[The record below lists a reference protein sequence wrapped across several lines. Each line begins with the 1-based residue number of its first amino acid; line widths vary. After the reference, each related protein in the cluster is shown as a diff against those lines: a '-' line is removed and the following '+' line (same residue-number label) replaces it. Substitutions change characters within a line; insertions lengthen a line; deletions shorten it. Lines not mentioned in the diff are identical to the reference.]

1 MSQYNKTKGSQFET
15 DVMKWLRKT
24 GAIAERL
31 TKAGAKD
38 EGDIVTV
45 IAGETYILELK
56 NRATLAL
63 PQFWREAQVEALNY
77 AKARGIGEVPLSYV
91 IVKRRNA
98 SIDQAWVIQDLSQWL
113 KEKQMPV
120 PEGQITTSEILQ
132 AVAEPAT
139 GEYIFDEEVVPL
151 DEAIAEAD
159 AEEAVEEYVAE
170 KPAPK
175 KRATKI

>member
-15 DVMKWLRKT
+15 DVMKWLRKS
-24 GAIAERL
+24 GVIAERL

-56 NRATLAL
+56 NRATLSL
-63 PQFWREAQVEALNY
+63 PEFWREAQVEALNY
-77 AKARGIGEVPLSYV
+77 AKARGLGEVPLSYV

-98 SIDQAWVIQDLSQWL
+98 SIDQAWVIQDLAQWI

-120 PEGQITTSEILQ
+120 PGGEITTSEIL
-132 AVAEPAT
+132 VP
-139 GEYIFDEEVVPL
+139 EVVPV
-151 DEAIAEAD
+151 EEVT
-159 AEEAVEEYVAE
+159 EEAEDDLPELS
-170 KPAPK
+170 
-175 KRATKI
+175 

>member
-15 DVMKWLRKT
+15 DVMKWLRKC
-24 GAIAERL
+24 GVIAERL

-56 NRATLAL
+56 NRATLSL
-63 PQFWREAQVEALNY
+63 PEFWREAQVEALNY
-77 AKARGIGEVPLSYV
+77 AKARGLGEVPLSYV

-98 SIDQAWVIQDLSQWL
+98 SIDQAWVIQDLAQWI

-120 PEGQITTSEILQ
+120 PGGEITTSEILKP
-132 AVAEPAT
+132 VV
-139 GEYIFDEEVVPL
+139 EEVV
-151 DEAIAEAD
+151 EVV
-159 AEEAVEEYVAE
+159 EEAEDDLPELS
-170 KPAPK
+170 
-175 KRATKI
+175 

>member
-15 DVMKWLRKT
+15 DVMRWLRKM

-56 NRATLAL
+56 NRQTLTL
-63 PQFWREAQVEALNY
+63 PQFWKEAQVEAFNY
-77 AKARGIGEVPLSYV
+77 AKARDLGEVPLSYV

-98 SIDQAWVIQDLSQWL
+98 PIEQAWVIQDLTQWL
-113 KEKQMPV
+113 KEKKMPV
-120 PEGQITTSEILQ
+120 PEGDITTSDILSTDEVEEL
-132 AVAEPAT
+132 AP
-139 GEYIFDEEVVPL
+139 DEEQ
-151 DEAIAEAD
+151 DQA
-159 AEEAVEEYVAE
+159 
-170 KPAPK
+170 
-175 KRATKI
+175 

>member
-15 DVMKWLRKT
+15 DVMKWLRKC
-24 GAIAERL
+24 GVIAERL

-56 NRATLAL
+56 NRQTLSL
-63 PQFWREAQVEALNY
+63 PEFWREAQVEALNY
-77 AKARGIGEVPLSYV
+77 AKARGLGEVPLSYV

-98 SIDQAWVIQDLSQWL
+98 GIENAWVIQDLAQWI

-120 PEGQITTSEILQ
+120 PGGEITTTEIL
-132 AVAEPAT
+132 VPVV
-139 GEYIFDEEVVPL
+139 EEVV
-151 DEAIAEAD
+151 
-159 AEEAVEEYVAE
+159 EEVEDDLPEL
-170 KPAPK
+170 
-175 KRATKI
+175 

>member
-15 DVMKWLRKT
+15 DVMRWLRKM

-56 NRATLAL
+56 NRQTLTL
-63 PQFWREAQVEALNY
+63 PQFWKEAQVEAFNY
-77 AKARGIGEVPLSYV
+77 AKARDLGEVPLSYV

-98 SIDQAWVIQDLSQWL
+98 PIEQAWVIQDLTQWL
-113 KEKQMPV
+113 KEKKMPV
-120 PEGQITTSEILQ
+120 PEGEITTSDILS
-132 AVAEPAT
+132 T
-139 GEYIFDEEVVPL
+139 DEEVVELAP
-151 DEAIAEAD
+151 DE
-159 AEEAVEEYVAE
+159 EEDQA
-170 KPAPK
+170 
-175 KRATKI
+175 

>member
-15 DVMKWLRKT
+15 DVMKWLRKM

-56 NRATLAL
+56 NRQTLSL

-98 SIDQAWVIQDLSQWL
+98 SIDQACVIQDLAQWI

-120 PEGQITTSEILQ
+120 PEGEITTSEILDTDEVVEL
-132 AVAEPAT
+132 AL
-139 GEYIFDEEVVPL
+139 DEEE
-151 DEAIAEAD
+151 DQA
-159 AEEAVEEYVAE
+159 
-170 KPAPK
+170 
-175 KRATKI
+175 